1 MRESQPAH
9 SRTHSRLST
18 VSARRRFSSLAGV
31 LAAGLVA
38 AFLSVG
44 SAAIAAPGDEATIT
58 GRLSEGTDPV
68 RGAIVSAHSW
78 DKADGSY
85 AFEQNAITRSDGKW
99 TLNHLPDG
107 DYTLEFD
114 TSRSSARFALGES
127 LGGNATFTADD
138 PQFSIVDGR
147 ATTEPFSEVTLSR
160 LGGAVELGV
169 TGADGGVLIDLN
181 DAYGSLAGLTQS
193 GKAWTSART
202 WSDETGRIFIA
213 RVPAGGYTPAVG
225 AAGSAPASL
234 AGGVIV
240 RKGEVTV
247 LGNRA
252 LPAPVVDRLTAISGQ
267 VGIDGTPQ
275 VGVALAA
282 AIPAFSAA
290 PELVEYQWMADS
302 TPVDGATDAA
312 FSPTAAEV
320 GKKLTLWVFAHTS
333 GLTSF
338 VGVSDPSA
346 AVLAVDATTPTPSPT
361 PTSSSTSPPGSAGA
375 GSSATDSDNRADA
388 TGLAFTGVAP
398 YLALVCAVAFLA
410 FGAVMVIRRRK
421 RDTAPIE
428 D

>member
-1 MRESQPAH
+1 MHESHPPL
-9 SRTHSRLST
+9 SRFST
-18 VSARRRFSSLAGV
+18 GRVRRRFSSLAGV

-44 SAAIAAPGDEATIT
+44 SAAVAVPASEATIT

-68 RGAIVSAHSW
+68 RGVVVSAHSW
-78 DKADGSY
+78 DKADSSY
-85 AFEQNAITRSDGKW
+85 TFEQNAISRSDGRW

-127 LGGNATFTADD
+127 LGGKANFTADA

-147 ATTEPFSEVTLSR
+147 ATTEPFNEVTLGR

-169 TGADGGVLIDLN
+169 TGADGAVLIDLD
-181 DAYGSLAGLTQS
+181 DAYGTLAGLTR
-193 GKAWTSART
+193 GGTAWASSRA

-234 AGGVIV
+234 AGGVFV
-240 RKGEVTV
+240 TKGTVTV

-252 LPAPVVDRLTAISGQ
+252 LPVPVTDSLTAVSGQ

-275 VGVALAA
+275 AGVALAA
-282 AIPAFSAA
+282 ALPSFSAA

-302 TPVDGATDAA
+302 TPVDGATDPS
-312 FSPTAAEV
+312 FSPTATEV
-320 GKKLTLWVFAHTS
+320 GKKLTLWVFAHS
-333 GLTSF
+333 AGLTSF

-346 AVLAVDATTPTPSPT
+346 AVLAVDATAPAPSPSET
-361 PTSSSTSPPGSAGA
+361 PTSSPTSPPGTTGA
-375 GSSATDSDNRADA
+375 GSSSEGGNTADV

-398 YLALVCAVAFLA
+398 YLAIVCAVAFLA
-410 FGAVMVIRRRK
+410 LGAVMVIRRRK
-421 RDTAPIE
+421 RDTAPTE
-428 D
+428 E